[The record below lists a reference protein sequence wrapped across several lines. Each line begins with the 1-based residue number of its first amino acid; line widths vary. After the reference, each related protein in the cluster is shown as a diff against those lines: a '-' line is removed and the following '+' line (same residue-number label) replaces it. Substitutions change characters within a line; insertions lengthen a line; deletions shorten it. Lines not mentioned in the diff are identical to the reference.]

1 MSQTKVM
8 QESKQAKV
16 TFAGKLSHLYF
27 SLPPLFAL
35 CAATV
40 AWSQTVASF
49 SGPHHR
55 LPTLLWKKDSRG
67 LRQSSLFNS

>member
-1 MSQTKVM
+1 MLQTKVM
-8 QESKQAKV
+8 QESKQARV

-40 AWSQTVASF
+40 AWSQPVASF
-49 SGPHHR
+49 SGPHPAANPSVETG
-55 LPTLLWKKDSRG
+55 LSRAPAK
-67 LRQSSLFNS
+67 